1 MPSGYQVEI
10 ELKGFEEFK
19 EKLRQAPDIVAD
31 VKYKMMD
38 AMVTI
43 AREKAMM
50 EAPIDTGNLSKNIG
64 DNSKVVTMG
73 NDLYGVVGTTI
84 TSKGGFP
91 YPQVQEYGSG
101 IYGPKG
107 TPITPKKKK
116 LLAWPAFG
124 SGHKFIATGISIS
137 KTGKIRRNKKKDV
150 YLIFAKQVSGV
161 KPKYFMKKAAEEVKR
176 RSSEILKI
184 GLEIVNKLSFSS

>member
-43 AREKAMM
+43 AREKAHM
-50 EAPIDTGNLSKNIG
+50 EAPIDTGNLRKNIV

-101 IYGPKG
+101 IYGPKR
-107 TPITPKKKK
+107 TPIITKRGKK
-116 LLAWPAFG
+116 
-124 SGHKFIATGISIS
+124 
-137 KTGKIRRNKKKDV
+137 
-150 YLIFAKQVSGV
+150 VSGV

-176 RSSEILKI
+176 RRSEILKI

>member
-31 VKYKMMD
+31 VKYRMMD

-43 AREKAMM
+43 AREKAHM
-50 EAPIDTGNLSKNIG
+50 EAPIDTGNLRKNIG
-64 DNSKVVTMG
+64 DNSKVVAMG

-91 YPQVQEYGSG
+91 YPKAQEYGSG
-101 IYGPKG
+101 IYGERR
-107 TPITPKKKK
+107 TPITPKR
-116 LLAWPAFG
+116 G
-124 SGHKFIATGISIS
+124 KF
-137 KTGKIRRNKKKDV
+137 
-150 YLIFAKQVSGV
+150 LIFKPKGSDRYVFSKKVSGV

-176 RSSEILKI
+176 RRSEILKI

>member
-31 VKYKMMD
+31 VKYRMMD

-43 AREKAMM
+43 AREKAVM
-50 EAPIDTGNLSKNIG
+50 EAPIDTGNLRRNIG
-64 DNSKVVTMG
+64 ANSKVVAMG
-73 NDLYGVVGTTI
+73 NDLYGTVGTNLVA
-84 TSKGGFP
+84 SGFP
-91 YPQVQEYGSG
+91 YPKAQEYGSG
-101 IYGPKG
+101 IYGERR
-107 TPITPKKKK
+107 TPITPKR
-116 LLAWPAFG
+116 G
-124 SGHKFIATGISIS
+124 KF
-137 KTGKIRRNKKKDV
+137 
-150 YLIFAKQVSGV
+150 LIFKPKGSDKYVFAKKVSGV